1 MMAIFNTQAEA
12 VAYSNKIHAYLQS
25 VRPRYNAVKWAD
37 PGISSDGLTWFV
49 DTPPEYDDNRWGTP
63 LNVTAEL
70 ATAAGKTEP
79 LPNVGIQ
86 CVKDK
91 YYLYKGD
98 ILKCRQTHNRTIYEP
113 KDTPALFS
121 FFRDNSDQLQWISGE
136 QVEVGWMRIYEDVKY
151 EVVQAH
157 QTQDNWIPTAT
168 LNVLWKVYVD
178 PIVEVIPVWVQPTGA
193 HDAYNIG
200 DKVHFPTITD
210 PVYES
215 LINANVWSP
224 TTYPQGWRLV

>member
-63 LNVTAEL
+63 LDVTAEL
-70 ATAAGKTEP
+70 ATAAGTTEP
-79 LPNVGIQ
+79 LPEVGGQ
-86 CVKDK
+86 CLIGQ

-121 FFRDNSDQLQWISGE
+121 FWRDNSDQLQWISGE

-157 QTQDNWIPTAT
+157 QTQDDWIPTAT
-168 LNVLWKVYVD
+168 LGTLWKVYVD
-178 PIVEVIPVWVQPTGA
+178 PLMVTEWQVGVGYVVNQLVTYQGSTYKCLQA
-193 HDAYNIG
+193 HTSQA
-200 DKVHFPTITD
+200 
-210 PVYES
+210 
-215 LINANVWSP
+215 
-224 TTYPQGWRLV
+224 GWTPPAVPALWQLV

>member
-1 MMAIFNTQAEA
+1 MIALFNTQAEA
-12 VAYSNKIHAYLQS
+12 IAYSDKIHAYLQS
-25 VRPRYNAVKWAD
+25 VRPNYNAVKWAE
-37 PGISSDGLTWFV
+37 PTEGTDGTWSV
-49 DTPPEYDDNRWGTP
+49 KTPVEWEDNRWGTP
-63 LNVTAEL
+63 LDVDTEL
-70 ATAAGKTEP
+70 ASAAGTTIP
-79 LPNVGIQ
+79 LPDVGVQ
-86 CVKDK
+86 CVIGQ

-121 FFRDNSDQLQWISGE
+121 FWRDNSEQLQWISGE
-136 QVEVGWMRIYEDVKY
+136 QVEVGWVRIYNDVKY
-151 EVVQAH
+151 EVIQAH
-157 QTQDNWIPTAT
+157 QTQDDWIPTAT

-178 PIVEVIPVWVQPTGA
+178 PTVEVIPIWVQPTGA

-224 TTYPQGWRLV
+224 IVYAAGWRLV